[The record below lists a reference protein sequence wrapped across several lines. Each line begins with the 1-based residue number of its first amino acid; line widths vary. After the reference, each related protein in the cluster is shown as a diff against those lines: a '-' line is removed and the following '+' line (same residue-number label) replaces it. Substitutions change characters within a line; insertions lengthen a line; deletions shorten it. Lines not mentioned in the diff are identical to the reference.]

1 MGGQVGPLWSWASGG
16 QTSTMWGLGCFRT
29 FSSGLRAHAIRM
41 AGQLLGDLL
50 RRGCWPRRWR
60 ALRSGRASLCGSAS
74 GLPQIVP
81 QRLLP
86 SSSRPARPRT
96 VTVPLRSFEFEP
108 RQLPRSLPGRAL
120 TGSLPQ
126 RACPPSRSEEAL
138 NDSIEEAIP
147 KHIGGWLQWAH
158 LPSDPPLLPS
168 DSAGGASQRCCLF
181 WGAGRERPP
190 I

>member
-1 MGGQVGPLWSWASGG
+1 
-16 QTSTMWGLGCFRT
+16 MWGLGCFRT
-29 FSSGLRAHAIRM
+29 FSSGRRAHAIRM

-60 ALRSGRASLCGSAS
+60 ALRSWRASLRGSAS

-126 RACPPSRSEEAL
+126 LAGPPSRPEKAL
-138 NDSIEEAIP
+138 NDSLEEAIP
-147 KHIGGWLQWAH
+147 KHI
-158 LPSDPPLLPS
+158 
-168 DSAGGASQRCCLF
+168 
-181 WGAGRERPP
+181 WGAAMGPLAFRPAALAKRFGGRGIATVLSLLWGRKRKTANLVPSVSALACVCL
-190 I
+190 